1 MSTIVL
7 AVVAVTMIGLICAV
21 ILAIASKVMA
31 VPVNETYA
39 KVRECLPGANCGACG
54 YAGCDGYA
62 DALANGMTDQ
72 VNLCVP
78 GGNSVARQV
87 GAVLGV
93 DAGEVTPKVAVI
105 HCGGNCDSTGLR
117 TDYQGIH
124 SCAAAMLMYGGN
136 GNCVFGCIGYGDCMS
151 VCPQNAIC
159 IERGIA
165 HVDPRACEGCGQCAK
180 KCPKNLIT
188 IENRTVKTLVTCH
201 NQDKGAL
208 TRKVCSHGC
217 IGCYKCVKACPEQ
230 AITVENFLARIDY
243 SKCRNCGECA
253 KVCTT
258 GCIVLSDFGPA
269 PVMEEAVD

>member
-1 MSTIVL
+1 MNTIIL
-7 AVVAVTMIGLICAV
+7 AIAAVTVIGLICAV

-62 DALANGMTDQ
+62 DALASGMTDQ

-78 GGNSVARQV
+78 GGNSVAKQV

-105 HCGGNCDSTGLR
+105 HCSGNCDSTGLR

-165 HVDPRACEGCGQCAK
+165 HVDQRVCEGCGQCAK

-188 IENRTVKTLVTCH
+188 IEERTISTVVSCH

-208 TRKVCSHGC
+208 TRKVCSSGC
-217 IGCYKCVKACPEQ
+217 IGCFKCVKTCPEH

-243 SKCRNCGECA
+243 TKCKNCGECA

-258 GCIVLSDFGPA
+258 GCIINVDFSQA
-269 PVMEEAVD
+269 AVNE